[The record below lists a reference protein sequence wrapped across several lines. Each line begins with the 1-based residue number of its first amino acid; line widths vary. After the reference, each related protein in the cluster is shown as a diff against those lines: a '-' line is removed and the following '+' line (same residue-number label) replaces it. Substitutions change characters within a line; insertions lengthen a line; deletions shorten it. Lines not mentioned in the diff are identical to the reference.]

1 MASHMI
7 RAVCPSYACRVCR
20 TKTGWRTSDGVGSA
34 IFRRLPVRN
43 VVIMMPAKASV
54 RIPCERKG
62 VQRLLKKVHIRF
74 EQDAS
79 LDHIDVV
86 IRAPDQD
93 DSVTD
98 LINRISARP
107 PDMLTAYDE
116 NGNVRKLDQKK
127 IVLASV
133 NGKVVDLITDDGI
146 WHIRQTLQNLE
157 DNLDKQRFVRI
168 SRYEIVNV
176 EKILKYDFTVAGTLR
191 IELTGGMETWAS
203 RRCIPAIRRR
213 LTGKGWE

>member
-1 MASHMI
+1 M
-7 RAVCPSYACRVCR
+7 RVGCVVQR
-20 TKTGWRTSDGVGSA
+20 QAGVTSDGVGSA
-34 IFRRLPVRN
+34 IFRRLPVQN

-213 LTGKGWE
+213 LTGKGWAR

>member
-1 MASHMI
+1 M
-7 RAVCPSYACRVCR
+7 RVGCVVQR
-20 TKTGWRTSDGVGSA
+20 QAGVTSDGVGSA

-62 VQRLLKKVHIRF
+62 VQRLLKKIHVRF

-157 DNLDKQRFVRI
+157 DNLDEQRFVRI

>member
-1 MASHMI
+1 M
-7 RAVCPSYACRVCR
+7 RVGCVVQR
-20 TKTGWRTSDGVGSA
+20 QAGVTSDGVGSA

-54 RIPCERKG
+54 RISCERKG

>member
-1 MASHMI
+1 MYVLLM
-7 RAVCPSYACRVCR
+7 RVGCVVQR
-20 TKTGWRTSDGVGSA
+20 QAGVTSDGVGSA